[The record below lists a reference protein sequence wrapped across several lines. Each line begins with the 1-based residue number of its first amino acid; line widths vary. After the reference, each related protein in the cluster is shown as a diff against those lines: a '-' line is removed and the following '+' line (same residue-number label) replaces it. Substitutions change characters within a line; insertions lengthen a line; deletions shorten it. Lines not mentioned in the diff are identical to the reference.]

1 MKVLVTGGTGFIGSN
16 LVDILVENGQS
27 VRLFSRKPELPAR
40 FVGKDVSLF
49 PGDLEDP
56 EAVLDAMIG
65 MDVVYHVGELRNTS
79 PRASKKNV
87 ELVKRMAAH
96 TVKSGIRRI
105 VFISSL
111 SVAGIPSSIP
121 ATEDTAP
128 KTALRDHYTAYKK
141 QCEEILLVN
150 SAPAD
155 VVIIRPGVVYGPGSR
170 YLGRMIKA
178 IERFGPLG
186 FPVAGKGGNAAPF
199 IQVRDLARAVY
210 LAGIERAAAGQV
222 FNLTDGQRH
231 SWADFFH
238 AVAASLGK
246 KLRIL
251 PVPPFLLRPPA
262 LMLDVFS
269 GIAGFRLSLN
279 AYVSYAASDVLFD
292 NGKARRLLNWKPEYT
307 LAQGVEEMVK
317 ECRAG

>member
-1 MKVLVTGGTGFIGSN
+1 MKALVTGGTGFIGSN
-16 LVDILVENGQS
+16 VVDILVENGQS

-40 FVGKDVSLF
+40 FVGRDVSLF

-65 MDVVYHVGELRNTS
+65 MDVVYHVGELKNIS

-96 TVKSGIRRI
+96 TAKAGIQRI

-111 SVAGIPSSIP
+111 SVAGIPSSVP
-121 ATEDTAP
+121 ATEDTPP
-128 KTALRDHYTAYKK
+128 KRELRDHYTAYKK
-141 QCEEILLVN
+141 QCEEILRANTSPVD
-150 SAPAD
+150 A
-155 VVIIRPGVVYGPGSR
+155 VIIRPGVVYGPGSR

-178 IERFGPLG
+178 IELFGPLG
-186 FPVAGKGGNAAPF
+186 FPVAGKGVNAAPF

-210 LAGIERAAAGQV
+210 LAGVERAAGGQV

-238 AVAASLGK
+238 AVAVSLG
-246 KLRIL
+246 
-251 PVPPFLLRPPA
+251 
-262 LMLDVFS
+262 
-269 GIAGFRLSLN
+269 
-279 AYVSYAASDVLFD
+279 
-292 NGKARRLLNWKPEYT
+292 
-307 LAQGVEEMVK
+307 
-317 ECRAG
+317 